1 MLLYLRILGDGMVM
15 VDTDI
20 ERRWISVMVIGEIV
34 EEVVVDK
41 YLKFTDYPSHNVL
54 SILQAL
60 SHLIL
65 KTTL

>member
-1 MLLYLRILGDGMVM
+1 MLLCLRILGDGMVM

-41 YLKFTDYPSHNVL
+41 YLKFTIHHAVF
-54 SILQAL
+54 
-60 SHLIL
+60 
-65 KTTL
+65 